1 MRYAGFDRQNRWVFP
16 SKTTPG
22 QLNEA
27 DYEAYTYDNEGNRL
41 TLRKRDGLTLSYT
54 YDNLNRVTRK
64 TVPAR
69 SGLSTTHTRDVFY
82 GYDIKDLQTY
92 ARFDTATGQGVT
104 NTYDGFGRLDT
115 SSINMDAD

>member
-1 MRYAGFDRQNRWVFP
+1 MRYDGFDRQNRWVFP

-27 DYEAYTYDNEGNRL
+27 DYEAYTYDNNGNRL

-69 SGLSTTHTRDVFY
+69 SGLSSTHTLAVFY
-82 GYDIKDLQTY
+82 GSDIKDLQI
-92 ARFDTATGQGVT
+92 
-104 NTYDGFGRLDT
+104 GRA
-115 SSINMDAD
+115 SWRERVCQYV